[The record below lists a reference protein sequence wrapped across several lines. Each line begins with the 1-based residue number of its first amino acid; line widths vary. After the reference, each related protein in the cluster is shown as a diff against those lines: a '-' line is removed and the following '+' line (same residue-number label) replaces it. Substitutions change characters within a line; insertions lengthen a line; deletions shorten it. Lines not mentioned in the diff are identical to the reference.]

1 MNRRELLG
9 AGVLVLASGVTL
21 SLEGCDVW
29 SEIEQWVP
37 TGIAAFEQIVILV
50 APVAAPGID
59 AIAEAVKA
67 AFSVLA
73 AAVDQYRNAPADQKA
88 TLLQKVILAFNL
100 VSTNLQQFLNAINVP
115 GSSPIVKIV
124 LGLVNIILSTIM
136 GFVNRI
142 QPTPA
147 TAAVRLTLSGQSVNV
162 TPVVRSRAKFKSD
175 WNAACVQAGHPEMQV
190 N

>member
-37 TGIAAFEQIVILV
+37 TGIAAFEQIVTLV

-100 VSTNLQQFLNAINVP
+100 VSTNLQQFLNAINV
-115 GSSPIVKIV
+115 
-124 LGLVNIILSTIM
+124 
-136 GFVNRI
+136 
-142 QPTPA
+142 
-147 TAAVRLTLSGQSVNV
+147 
-162 TPVVRSRAKFKSD
+162 
-175 WNAACVQAGHPEMQV
+175 
-190 N
+190 